1 MAESTLA
8 SIVPPGL
15 YRQTTEFTMAPALS
29 STTNSMTYNEHNISM
44 SPLTEAHEE
53 QEGATFKAP
62 PSPPLPN
69 LNIGQLLD
77 AQHAQYPEREAIVSR
92 WQDKRVTYR
101 ELHDTCRDIANSL
114 LSHGVRPGDHII
126 VLAGN
131 TIEYAQLFFA
141 VGAIGAI
148 FSIIN
153 PTFSAEEVM
162 SAVNLL
168 GMPPFSSAIT
178 DD

>member
-1 MAESTLA
+1 
-8 SIVPPGL
+8 
-15 YRQTTEFTMAPALS
+15 
-29 STTNSMTYNEHNISM
+29 M

-53 QEGATFKAP
+53 EGTTFKAP

-77 AQHAQYPEREAIVSR
+77 AQYAEYPDREAIVSR

-101 ELHDTCRDIANSL
+101 ELHGACRGIAKSL
-114 LSHGVRPGDHII
+114 LSQGVRPGDHII

-141 VGAIGAI
+141 VGAIGAV

-162 SAVNLL
+162 SAVDLL
-168 GMPPFSSAIT
+168 GMPPYSSTIA